1 MADPQAQ
8 PKPRLPNAYTLDPN
22 RKNGPFGG
30 KGDHDNDGNVG
41 GAKAAPAKKSAP
53 RRAK

>member
-1 MADPQAQ
+1 MSDPKAP

-22 RKNGPFGG
+22 RKSKNFMG
-30 KGDHDNDGNVG
+30 KGDHDGDGHVG
-41 GAKAAPAKKSAP
+41 GAAPAKKAAP